1 MSTFILVHGAYHGA
15 WCYSKLVPFL
25 KDAGHAVIALDLPG
39 HGNNPRPIHQITLSN
54 YVKHVCEII
63 DLQSD
68 PVILVGHSLGGVTIS
83 QTAENRSNKI
93 KYLVYLTAMM
103 PKNGESRMDISARV
117 NEIPKVAEARVS
129 IMGGEAS
136 IIRDDSINPLFY
148 GDCLEEDISF
158 AKKNL
163 VPQATQILH
172 TKVNLSNKSYGTV
185 PRVFIECHMD
195 EAIPLQMQR
204 RMIADMPC
212 ERVLSL
218 NTSHS
223 PFFSAPNELAVHLL
237 SLS

>member
-103 PKNGESRMDISARV
+103 P
-117 NEIPKVAEARVS
+117 
-129 IMGGEAS
+129 
-136 IIRDDSINPLFY
+136 
-148 GDCLEEDISF
+148 
-158 AKKNL
+158 
-163 VPQATQILH
+163 
-172 TKVNLSNKSYGTV
+172 
-185 PRVFIECHMD
+185 
-195 EAIPLQMQR
+195 
-204 RMIADMPC
+204 
-212 ERVLSL
+212 
-218 NTSHS
+218 
-223 PFFSAPNELAVHLL
+223 
-237 SLS
+237 